1 MFSEPLKLSL
11 NHNYYIRNI
20 KEIVAMDS
28 ILTMDE
34 KVRGC
39 QENPQDL
46 CTNMKFTNAL
56 RNQCQCLPIQLRFL
70 VDNVCIK
77 KNWSQELIFHICI
90 TLINFPNN

>member
-1 MFSEPLKLSL
+1 M
-11 NHNYYIRNI
+11 

-70 VDNVCIK
+70 VDNVCIM
-77 KNWSQELIFHICI
+77 NEISTNSLFSEH
-90 TLINFPNN
+90 